1 MSSERSSHR
10 ADSRG
15 NSAPTPT
22 AAAAGSSSSSSGGG
36 SSSSSAKQPIWAMF
50 GLSRSRLSATDILD
64 GKLKKGVRSAE
75 GFYTVASVGSST
87 LIDNII
93 GTAVGTSTKIFS
105 QSTEQ
110 IGKWSS
116 AAVAGTANAAH
127 SIAVAPRRGSLFGG
141 SASARKSVAGRARR
155 ASMPSWGTKSGGSGK
170 DGKAKAARSRPR

>member
-1 MSSERSSHR
+1 
-10 ADSRG
+10 
-15 NSAPTPT
+15 
-22 AAAAGSSSSSSGGG
+22 
-36 SSSSSAKQPIWAMF
+36 MF

-116 AAVAGTANAAH
+116 AAVARDGKCGTQYCSRAEARE
-127 SIAVAPRRGSLFGG
+127 SIWRLCIRSQVCCRQGAESEHAVVDEEWRRQG
-141 SASARKSVAGRARR
+141 
-155 ASMPSWGTKSGGSGK
+155 WKSG
-170 DGKAKAARSRPR
+170 